1 MILAVVGCRVSVY
14 GEVYM
19 HCTLH
24 HDDSALAFVRF
35 SAGPSSFRFQVFSF
49 QVLSFQVFS
58 FQFSVFG
65 DGKSAARFALKTRP
79 LSVRRS
85 AGVY

>member
-24 HDDSALAFVRF
+24 HDDSALAFGLQLVLPVSGSKF
-35 SAGPSSFRFQVFSF
+35 SSLRCSLFGCVYFAVNKSSKHVY
-49 QVLSFQVFS
+49 
-58 FQFSVFG
+58 
-65 DGKSAARFALKTRP
+65 
-79 LSVRRS
+79 RRS
-85 AGVY
+85 VYVYYFQ